1 MIKVLFAAL
10 LLTTSVGAAV
20 AADYDVAP
28 QSRRYSSREVVAD
41 ICHVRRCGPAY
52 CTVINVC
59 GCPDRYSCHG
69 LYDHYGPWGG
79 RRYLSA
85 YTRYDRF

>member
-1 MIKVLFAAL
+1 MIKVLSATL
-10 LLTTSVGAAV
+10 LLTTSFGAAV

-28 QSRRYSSREVVAD
+28 QSRRYSREVVSD

-59 GCPDRYSCHG
+59 GCPDRYSCQG
-69 LYDHYGPWGG
+69 LYDAYGPWGG

-85 YTRYDRF
+85 YTRY